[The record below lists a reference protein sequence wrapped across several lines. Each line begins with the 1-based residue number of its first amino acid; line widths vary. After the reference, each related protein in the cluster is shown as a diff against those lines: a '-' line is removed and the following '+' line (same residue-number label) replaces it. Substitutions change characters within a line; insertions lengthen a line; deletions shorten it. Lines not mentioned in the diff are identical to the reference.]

1 MSKTQTTEISKKPV
15 NSGLAVLPEDL
26 QGSWGAEESSS
37 EDVILPL
44 VLLMHGQ
51 SKAVLGGEKA
61 VGEIIRSTDGKV
73 LAKRNE
79 SFKIIPFIMRKTF
92 RYTLIESKPNSDKK
106 IKTWLGSIPWTP
118 ANTDTPFQVNLTGD
132 QILEMFPKSRK
143 AKELNGKQKYEC
155 DADSTYSFL
164 CLLADP
170 EMYAE
175 YQMPMSVSFTRSS
188 KKTGKKIADY
198 FAQCKAAKKP
208 PASIVWEIG
217 SELITGGENDFLV
230 FTSKQSDATKIEQL
244 RECKKWFDIISTNSS
259 KFKEDEVDDVETT
272 AAKPARDDKTAEF

>member
-1 MSKTQTTEISKKPV
+1 MSQKQTTEIAKKPV
-15 NSGLAVLPEDL
+15 NSALALPEDL

-79 SFKIIPFIMRKTF
+79 TFKIIPFVMRKSF
-92 RYTLIESKPNSDKK
+92 RYTLVEAGRGDKK

-118 ANTDTPFQVNLTGD
+118 ANTDTPFQVTLTGA

-143 AKELNGKQKYEC
+143 AKELNDKQTYEC

-170 EMYAE
+170 EMYAD

-217 SELITGGENDFLV
+217 SELITGGENDYLV

-272 AAKPARDDKTAEF
+272 TAKAPRDEKTAEF

>member
-1 MSKTQTTEISKKPV
+1 MKQTTEITKKPV
-15 NSGLAVLPEDL
+15 SSALALPEDL
-26 QGSWGAEESSS
+26 QGSWGAEESTS

-51 SKAVLGGEKA
+51 SKAVLAGEKA
-61 VGEIIRSTDGKV
+61 VGEIMRSTDGKV

-79 SFKIIPFIMRKTF
+79 SFKIIPFVMRKSF
-92 RYTLIESKPNSDKK
+92 RYTLIESGRGDKK

-118 ANTDTPFQVNLTGD
+118 ANTDTPFQVSLTGT

-143 AKELNGKQKYEC
+143 AKELNEKQMYEC

-170 EMYAE
+170 EMYQD

-217 SELITGGENDFLV
+217 SELITGGENDYLV
-230 FTSKQSDATKIEQL
+230 FTAKQSDATKIEQL
-244 RECKKWFDIISTNSS
+244 RECKKWFDIISTNSAR
-259 KFKEDEVDDVETT
+259 FKEDEVEEVETAT
-272 AAKPARDDKTAEF
+272 STKIDDSKAEF